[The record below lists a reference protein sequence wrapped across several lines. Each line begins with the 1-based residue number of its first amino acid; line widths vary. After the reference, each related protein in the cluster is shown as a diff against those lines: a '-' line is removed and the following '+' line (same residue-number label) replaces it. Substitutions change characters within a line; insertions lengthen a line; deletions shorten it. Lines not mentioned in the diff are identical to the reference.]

1 MSETFAQIRAL
12 VARCEVRISEHGFD
26 ELAADDISVHAVVA
40 GVPDAVAIEDYPL
53 YPKGPCVLVLQ
64 RDKTGQPV
72 HIVWGIPKGAS
83 TPAVVVT
90 GYRPDPGQ
98 WNADYTRRKP

>member
-1 MSETFAQIRAL
+1 MSETFAQIRTL
-12 VARCEVRISEHGFD
+12 VARSEVRISEHGFD
-26 ELAADDISVHAVVA
+26 ELAADNIGVRDVVA
-40 GVPDAVAIEDYPL
+40 GVPDGVVIEDYPL

-64 RDKTGQPV
+64 RDKTDQPI
-72 HIVWGIPKGAS
+72 HIVWGIPKGTS

-90 GYRPDPGQ
+90 GYRPDPDQ